1 MNALNNLRIG
11 TRLALAFALVAVL
24 MVAIAA
30 IARLG
35 LVSIRDNMDTVL
47 HDRYAKVKII
57 TDIGEAVNL
66 HARIVRNLVL
76 MDSEAERQQ
85 EIKALLDSRV

>member
-1 MNALNNLRIG
+1 MNAFKHLRIG

-57 TDIGEAVNL
+57 TDIGDAVNL
-66 HARIVRNLVL
+66 QARVVRNLVL